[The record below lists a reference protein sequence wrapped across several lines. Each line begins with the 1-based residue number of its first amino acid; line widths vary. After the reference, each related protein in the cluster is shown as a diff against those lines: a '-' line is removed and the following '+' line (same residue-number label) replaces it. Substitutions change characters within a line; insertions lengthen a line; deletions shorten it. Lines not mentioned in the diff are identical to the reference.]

1 MAIETEMCRQNT
13 QELIQDNYPH
23 SKDVVAFPSVG
34 LNRGRDLKQTP
45 GPIFIKNLSG
55 SSHLGS
61 VLIIWTGG
69 ADPRSALLLILV
81 KI

>member
-34 LNRGRDLKQTP
+34 LNRGRDLKHSRAH
-45 GPIFIKNLSG
+45 IHKESEWEF
-55 SSHLGS
+55 SSWIS
-61 VLIIWTGG
+61 FDYMDRGG
-69 ADPRSALLLILV
+69 RS
-81 KI
+81 